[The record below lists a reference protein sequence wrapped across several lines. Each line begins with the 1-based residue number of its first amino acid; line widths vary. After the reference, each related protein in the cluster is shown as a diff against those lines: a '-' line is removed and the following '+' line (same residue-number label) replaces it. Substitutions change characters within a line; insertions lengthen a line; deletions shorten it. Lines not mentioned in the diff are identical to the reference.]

1 MTIYNF
7 LKSGIIF
14 LEKKGIK
21 DSKNDAVQIFLNA
34 FDLTLSKYLQCQ
46 DMNMLTID
54 SNIKKWDVKINKYN
68 LNLVKRVKHMPLQ
81 YILNEAFFY
90 NLKFYV
96 DENVLIPRQD
106 TEVLVDSVLNDDII
120 KNNDVSNNKIN
131 LLDLCTGSGVI
142 GISISKNAKIN
153 NLILADCS
161 EEALN
166 IAKKN
171 VIDNNIDNTNAFYI
185 KTDMFSNIKSFLN
198 KYNIDKFD
206 IITINPPYIETEVI
220 NTLDDEV
227 KNYEPRIA
235 LDGGY
240 DGLDYYRIIFDNVDE
255 FLSDKGKVFIEIG
268 YNQGNA
274 IREMF
279 KNYNY
284 NNFTIINDLSK
295 NNRVVTFTL

>member
-1 MTIYNF
+1 M
-7 LKSGIIF
+7 F

-21 DSKNDAVQIFLNA
+21 DSKNDAMQIFLNA

-166 IAKKN
+166 IAKK
-171 VIDNNIDNTNAFYI
+171 
-185 KTDMFSNIKSFLN
+185 KC
-198 KYNIDKFD
+198 
-206 IITINPPYIETEVI
+206 
-220 NTLDDEV
+220 
-227 KNYEPRIA
+227 
-235 LDGGY
+235 
-240 DGLDYYRIIFDNVDE
+240 
-255 FLSDKGKVFIEIG
+255 
-268 YNQGNA
+268 
-274 IREMF
+274 
-279 KNYNY
+279 
-284 NNFTIINDLSK
+284 
-295 NNRVVTFTL
+295 NR